1 MILAAPLVALLAAAG
16 AHPAFASRLREPAPD
31 ARVAP
36 GVVAADVAV
45 ARASAPPAPLQDD
58 ALSDGSRISDV
69 RDDVLASDAP
79 IAPAAGVGAAPQK
92 GVRGSAAAAED
103 GLLRDRGVDVEEAV
117 SAEEGLSWGGR
128 PSECAKHVNGWT
140 YFSSDRCKT
149 GTHFH
154 VYTGGSSP
162 NDVKT
167 LYKPQALTKVKDQA
181 SKGDLDW
188 SCSLEAWDSQGYG
201 DVSIGSTEKGKNIAA
216 SFFKNGRVCW
226 YYGTGG
232 AGEEAYYRVNLQ
244 EYNNWVQLQSTL
256 MPPNQKTYV
265 LDNSG
270 GRCTVG
276 NPVHLWE
283 KVAGHINQ
291 QWFLDSDGRIKPKK
305 CPGLYLEYTGDDCA
319 ASKLVLGNGNKNPG
333 WTYEAISYVNHQL
346 QYQVVF
352 IKNKCSSRDMVIDV
366 GGGATKNGQDIYLY
380 PKHGGSNQQWYGVYK
395 L

>member
-140 YFSSDRCKT
+140 YFSSDMCRGGYKFT
-149 GTHFH
+149 
-154 VYTGGSSP
+154 VYARDNT
-162 NDVKT
+162 NDQV
-167 LYKPQALTKVKDQA
+167 LDKPQALTKVKDQA

-188 SCSLEAWDSQGYG
+188 NCNGAGHEGFGSNNMG

-216 SFFKNGRVCW
+216 SFLETGRVCW

-232 AGEEAYYRVNLQ
+232 AGEEAWYRWNFGKNRYRHIQTKLI
-244 EYNNWVQLQSTL
+244 
-256 MPPNQKTYV
+256 PADGKTYV
-265 LDNSG
+265 LDNYG
-270 GRCTVG
+270 GVCAVG
-276 NPVHLWE
+276 RPIKLYH
-283 KVAGHINQ
+283 KVAGHANQ
-291 QWFLDSDGRIKPKK
+291 EWSLQFDGRIKHML
-305 CPGLYLEYTGDDCA
+305 CPGKYLEYTGDDCA
-319 ASKLVLGNGNKNPG
+319 VQKLVLGNGNKNPG
-333 WTYEAISYVNHQL
+333 WTYEDASDVDGQD
-346 QYQVVF
+346 QVF
-352 IKNKCSSRDMVIDV
+352 IKNKCSTRDMVLDV
-366 GGGATKNGQDIYLY
+366 GGGVAQNGQDIYLY
-380 PKHGGSNQQWYGVYK
+380 PKHWGTNQQWYGVYQ
-395 L
+395 